1 MLDKQKKLE
10 EENRKLK
17 EIIAELQKNREYETS
32 IEKLSKKL
40 EKVLTIY

>member
-17 EIIAELQKNREYETS
+17 EIIAELQKSREYETS
-32 IEKLSKKL
+32 IENLSKKL

>member
-17 EIIAELQKNREYETS
+17 RIIAELQKSKEYETS
-32 IEKLSKKL
+32 IKNLTKKL
-40 EKVLTIY
+40 EKVLTI